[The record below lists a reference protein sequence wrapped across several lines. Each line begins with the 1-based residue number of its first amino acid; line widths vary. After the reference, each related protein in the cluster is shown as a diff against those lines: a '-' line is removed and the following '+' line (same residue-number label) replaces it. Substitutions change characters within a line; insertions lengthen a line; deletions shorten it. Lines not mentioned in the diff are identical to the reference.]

1 MEDWKIIGQSRTG
14 IDLEVQKGLL
24 EEIHQIPAVVV
35 NKKFSAYDLGS
46 WELYVHKDNF
56 EQADSILNQQEK
68 I

>member
-1 MEDWKIIGQSRTG
+1 MIGQSRTG

-46 WELYVHKDNF
+46 WELYVHQDNY
-56 EQADSILNQQEK
+56 ERAKAILNGQEN
-68 I
+68 

>member
-1 MEDWKIIGQSRTG
+1 MIMGQSRTG

-35 NKKFSAYDLGS
+35 NKKFSAYDIGS

-56 EQADSILNQQEK
+56 ERVTSILNRLEN
-68 I
+68 

>member
-1 MEDWKIIGQSRTG
+1 MEDWMIIGQSRTG

-46 WELYVHKDNF
+46 WELYVHQDHF
-56 EQADSILNQQEK
+56 ERAKAILIVQEQ
-68 I
+68 

>member
-24 EEIHQIPAVVV
+24 EEIHQIPAVLV

-56 EQADSILNQQEK
+56 EQADLILNKQ
-68 I
+68 